1 MGGLSEIFTG
11 AVITSC
17 VGGLFTL
24 LLIALRP
31 LTSRLFGYTWQY
43 YIYLAALVIMLI
55 PISFGTSYSP
65 YPDPIETEKAEAQ
78 SDVAVMPQAEQNAD
92 VGVADNIQQAAAP
105 ETENRA
111 GTYAVNAIGVL
122 KYIWL
127 AGAAVFL
134 IGAAISYA
142 QFKRL
147 IGKNSTSAECV
158 LLDEVKSQ
166 ICIKRKITLKR
177 SPLTDAPLMVGIIRP
192 TLILPE
198 SELTEPELRHVFMHE
213 LTHCKRLDLCYKL
226 FALIVNALH
235 WFNPLAYLLVRR
247 INEDCEISCD
257 TAVTKSMSESEKK
270 AYMRTIVNLM
280 TEKGGKSYV

>member
-1 MGGLSEIFTG
+1 MGELSEIFTS

-43 YIYLAALVIMLI
+43 YIYLAALVIMLV
-55 PISFGTSYSP
+55 PISFGSSYSP
-65 YPDPIETEKAEAQ
+65 YPEPIEAEEAEVQ
-78 SDVAVMPQAEQNAD
+78 SDMAVTPRTEGNTD
-92 VGVADNIQQAAAP
+92 VGIADIQPTIAP
-105 ETENRA
+105 ETENKA
-111 GTYAVNAIGVL
+111 TIYVVNTVGVL

-127 AGAAVFL
+127 TGAAVFL
-134 IGAAISYA
+134 IGAAVSYA
-142 QFKRL
+142 RFKHL
-147 IGKNSTSAECV
+147 LGKNSVAAECG
-158 LLDEVKSQ
+158 LLDEIKSQ
-166 ICIKRKITLKR
+166 IGIRRKIMLKR

-198 SELTEPELRHVFMHE
+198 AELTETELRHVLMHE
-213 LTHCKRLDLCYKL
+213 LMHCKRLDLCYKL

-235 WFNPLAYLLVRR
+235 WFNPLAYLLVKR

-257 TAVTKSMSESEKK
+257 AAVTRHMNMEGKKS
-270 AYMRTIVNLM
+270 YMRTIVNLM
-280 TEKGGKSYV
+280 TDKGGKSYV

>member
-1 MGGLSEIFTG
+1 MGGLSEIFIG

-43 YIYLAALVIMLI
+43 YIYLAALVIMLV

-65 YPDPIETEKAEAQ
+65 YPEPIEAEKAEVQ
-78 SDVAVMPQAEQNAD
+78 SDVSVIPETGGNVD
-92 VGVADNIQQAAAP
+92 IDVADTQPTVAP
-105 ETENRA
+105 EPENRA

-122 KYIWL
+122 KYVWL

-142 QFKRL
+142 RFKRL
-147 IGKNSTSAECV
+147 IGKNSAAAECV
-158 LLDEVKSQ
+158 LLDEVKTQ
-166 ICIKRKITLKR
+166 IGIRRKIALKR
-177 SPLTDAPLMVGIIRP
+177 SPLTDVPLMVGIIRP

-198 SELTEPELRHVFMHE
+198 TELTETELRHVFMHE

-257 TAVTKSMSESEKK
+257 TAVTKRMSESEKK

>member
-1 MGGLSEIFTG
+1 MGGLSEIFIG

-43 YIYLAALVIMLI
+43 YIYLAALVIMLV
-55 PISFGTSYSP
+55 PISFGSSYSP
-65 YPDPIETEKAEAQ
+65 YPEPIETEEAEAQ
-78 SDVAVMPQAEQNAD
+78 PDVVVTPETEENAD
-92 VGVADNIQQAAAP
+92 VGVTDIQPTVAP

-111 GTYAVNAIGVL
+111 TIYAVNVVGVL

-127 AGAAVFL
+127 AGTAVFL
-134 IGAAISYA
+134 IGAAVSYA
-142 QFKRL
+142 RFKRL
-147 IGKNSTSAECV
+147 IGKNSTSAECA
-158 LLDEVKSQ
+158 LFDEIKLQ
-166 ICIKRKITLKR
+166 IGIKRKIVLKR
-177 SPLTDAPLMVGIIRP
+177 STLTDAPLMVGMIRP

-198 SELTEPELRHVFMHE
+198 ADFTETELRHVFMHE
-213 LTHCKRLDLCYKL
+213 LMHCKRLDLCYKL

-257 TAVTKSMSESEKK
+257 TAVTKRMSESEKK

>member
-1 MGGLSEIFTG
+1 MGGLSEIFIG

-17 VGGLFTL
+17 VGGLFSL

-31 LTSRLFGYTWQY
+31 LTSRLFGYTWQD
-43 YIYLAALVIMLI
+43 YIYRAALVIMLV
-55 PISFGTSYSP
+55 PISFGSSYSP
-65 YPDPIETEKAEAQ
+65 YPEPIETEQAEVQ
-78 SDVAVMPQAEQNAD
+78 SDVVVTPATEGNTD
-92 VGVADNIQQAAAP
+92 VGVADMQPPTIAP
-105 ETENRA
+105 ETENKA
-111 GTYAVNAIGVL
+111 TIYAVNAVGVL

-134 IGAAISYA
+134 IGAAVSYA
-142 QFKRL
+142 RFKHL
-147 IGKNSTSAECV
+147 MSKNSVAAECV
-158 LLDEVKSQ
+158 LFGEIKSQ
-166 ICIKRKITLKR
+166 IGIKRKIALKR
-177 SPLTDAPLMVGIIRP
+177 SALTDAPLMVGIIRP

-198 SELTEPELRHVFMHE
+198 TDFTETELRHVFMHE

-257 TAVTKSMSESEKK
+257 TAVTRDMSESEKK

-280 TEKGGKSYV
+280 TDKGGKSYV

>member
-1 MGGLSEIFTG
+1 MGGLSEIFIRT
-11 AVITSC
+11 VITSC

-43 YIYLAALVIMLI
+43 YIYLAALVIMLV

-65 YPDPIETEKAEAQ
+65 YPEPIVAEETEVQ
-78 SDVAVMPQAEQNAD
+78 SDVVATPATEGNAD
-92 VGVADNIQQAAAP
+92 VGATDIQPPATAP

-134 IGAAISYA
+134 IGAAVSYA
-142 QFKRL
+142 RFKHL
-147 IGKNSTSAECV
+147 MSKSSVAAECA
-158 LLDEVKSQ
+158 LFDDIKTQ
-166 ICIKRKITLKR
+166 IGIRRKIVLKR
-177 SPLTDAPLMVGIIRP
+177 SALTDAPLMVGIIRP

-198 SELTEPELRHVFMHE
+198 TDFTETELCHVFMHE

-235 WFNPLAYLLVRR
+235 WFNPLVYLLVRR

-257 TAVTKSMSESEKK
+257 TAVTRDMSESEKK

-280 TEKGGKSYV
+280 TDKGGKSYV